1 MLAIPTEESLKRI
14 ESLLQKKEQRMPL
27 NRNDILKRMNNALSE
42 LHRCHNELAALE
54 SAAPATAP
62 IERPLDVLA
71 QDLSQRH
78 PVQKTASVVAAGSAL
93 YQRLSEALYPDRE
106 IMHIRLHHAWRCKYD
121 WPTRPPQMVPQLVKW
136 IREEALNPIPSDVE
150 GEELLKGSPKVVLQ
164 KLTKRE
170 QEAEELRREQGW

>member
-1 MLAIPTEESLKRI
+1 
-14 ESLLQKKEQRMPL
+14 MPL

-62 IERPLDVLA
+62 INNPLDVLA
-71 QDLSQRH
+71 QDLSDRH
-78 PVQKTASVVAAGSAL
+78 PVHKTANVAATGSAL
-93 YQRLSEALYPDRE
+93 FQLLSSSTNPAWDLA
-106 IMHIRLHHAWRCKYD
+106 HIRVHHAWRRKYD

-136 IREEALNPIPSDVE
+136 IREEALNPIPSDAE
-150 GEELLKGSPKVVLQ
+150 GEALLNPV

-170 QEAEELRREQGW
+170 QEAEQLRREQGW